1 MYEES
6 LYGCV
11 RKECGMKKKALS
23 IIIPV
28 YNVEAYLEQCVKSIL
43 DQWTPEV
50 EVILVDDGSTDNSGK
65 LCDKFA
71 AQSKELIVVHQENGG
86 LSAARNT
93 GLRFATGRYITFV
106 DSDDFIGDNSVQKIL
121 SWIEGSSADICFMN
135 AWKLFPNG
143 RKELL
148 DVPIPHEMLCKGK
161 LNAVKYLSE
170 MNKYPGSAWGKL
182 FRRTFLIQNNLDF
195 PRDRRISEDL
205 GFMRD
210 CILKAERFDS
220 LPIDFYY
227 YRQGRSNSITNKI
240 TKKSF
245 DGVGKFVTE
254 SAEKLTLHKKAIG
267 TLESY
272 VMSFAAYEYS
282 IMIWQYSC
290 LTSEEKKASY
300 LFLKEYQW
308 VLEYG
313 RTRKI
318 RLINQITRFLGIG
331 ICSKILNFY
340 MQNRKR
346 SK

>member
-1 MYEES
+1 
-6 LYGCV
+6 
-11 RKECGMKKKALS
+11 
-23 IIIPV
+23 
-28 YNVEAYLEQCVKSIL
+28 
-43 DQWTPEV
+43 
-50 EVILVDDGSTDNSGK
+50 
-65 LCDKFA
+65 
-71 AQSKELIVVHQENGG
+71 
-86 LSAARNT
+86 
-93 GLRFATGRYITFV
+93 
-106 DSDDFIGDNSVQKIL
+106 
-121 SWIEGSSADICFMN
+121 
-135 AWKLFPNG
+135 
-143 RKELL
+143 
-148 DVPIPHEMLCKGK
+148 
-161 LNAVKYLSE
+161 
-170 MNKYPGSAWGKL
+170 
-182 FRRTFLIQNNLDF
+182 
-195 PRDRRISEDL
+195 
-205 GFMRD
+205 MRD

-227 YRQGRSNSITNKI
+227 YRQGRCNSITNKV

-245 DGVGKFVTE
+245 DGVGKFVIE
-254 SAEKLTLHKKAIG
+254 SVEKLTLHKKAIG

-318 RLINQITRFLGIG
+318 RLINQITRFWGIG

>member
-1 MYEES
+1 M
-6 LYGCV
+6 
-11 RKECGMKKKALS
+11 
-23 IIIPV
+23 
-28 YNVEAYLEQCVKSIL
+28 
-43 DQWTPEV
+43 
-50 EVILVDDGSTDNSGK
+50 ILVDDGSTDNSGK

-106 DSDDFIGDNSVQKIL
+106 DSDDFIGDNSIQKIL

-148 DVPIPHEMLCKGK
+148 DMPIPHEMLCKEK

-170 MNKYPGSAWGKL
+170 MNKYPGSACGKL
-182 FRRTFLIQNNLDF
+182 FRRAFLTQNKLDF
-195 PRDRRISEDL
+195 PKDRRISEDL

-210 CILKAERFDS
+210 SILKAEQFDS

-272 VMSFAAYEYS
+272 AMSFAAYEYS
-282 IMIWQYSC
+282 IMVWQYSC
-290 LTSEEKKASY
+290 LTPLEKKASY
-300 LFLKEYQW
+300 PFLKEYQW

-318 RLINQITRFLGIG
+318 SLINQITRFWGIG

>member
-1 MYEES
+1 
-6 LYGCV
+6 
-11 RKECGMKKKALS
+11 MKKKALS

-106 DSDDFIGDNSVQKIL
+106 DSDDFIGNNSVQKIL
-121 SWIEGSSADICFMN
+121 SWIEGSSSDICFIN
-135 AWKLFPNG
+135 VWKLFPNG

-170 MNKYPGSAWGKL
+170 MNKYPGSACGKL
-182 FRRTFLIQNNLDF
+182 FRRTFLTQNNLDF
-195 PRDRRISEDL
+195 PKDRRISEDL

-210 CILKAERFDS
+210 CILKAERF
-220 LPIDFYY
+220 LPIGRNVAGNPLFFLRDGILCMSAALIILPVLYPFILQHSKEKYQVLYGGSYVTGPFGNWKSGILLVALYLIFYIAY
-227 YRQGRSNSITNKI
+227 YNNWK
-240 TKKSF
+240 
-245 DGVGKFVTE
+245 
-254 SAEKLTLHKKAIG
+254 KLT
-267 TLESY
+267 
-272 VMSFAAYEYS
+272 
-282 IMIWQYSC
+282 
-290 LTSEEKKASY
+290 EKRKHHRRQCYYAGIC
-300 LFLKEYQW
+300 LFLIEYYQ
-308 VLEYG
+308 
-313 RTRKI
+313 
-318 RLINQITRFLGIG
+318 
-331 ICSKILNFY
+331 
-340 MQNRKR
+340 
-346 SK
+346 

>member
-1 MYEES
+1 
-6 LYGCV
+6 
-11 RKECGMKKKALS
+11 MKKKALS

-106 DSDDFIGDNSVQKIL
+106 DSDDFIGNNSIQKIL
-121 SWIEGSSADICFMN
+121 SWIEGSSSDICFIN
-135 AWKLFPNG
+135 VWKLFPNG

-170 MNKYPGSAWGKL
+170 MNKYPGSACGKL
-182 FRRTFLIQNNLDF
+182 FRRAFLTQNKLDF
-195 PRDRRISEDL
+195 PKDRRISEDL

-210 CILKAERFDS
+210 CILKAEQFDS

-254 SAEKLTLHKKAIG
+254 SAEKLTLHKKATG

-272 VMSFAAYEYS
+272 AMSFAAYEYS
-282 IMIWQYSC
+282 IMVWQYSC
-290 LTSEEKKASY
+290 LTPLEKKASY
-300 LFLKEYQW
+300 PFLKEYKW

-313 RTRKI
+313 KSQKTLFVRKTSAI
-318 RLINQITRFLGIG
+318 LGLRIT
-331 ICSKILNFY
+331 SSAMKIY
-340 MQNRKR
+340 MQLRK
-346 SK
+346 